1 MSYNKNIA
9 STTNYGVVKVG
20 TGIAVTNGIIS
31 TNGIPGTADKG
42 YFYSTVTQ
50 TNLLP
55 INVVTMSNTTIS
67 QGITL
72 VSGSQITVTKTA
84 TYNLSVMMQF
94 AKTSGGSAATINF
107 WLRKNGLD
115 VPDSTTDMTISNNNS
130 NAVASWTYILSMNA
144 GEYLQMVWNSNSA
157 QAVLP
162 AIPIQ
167 PGPPAIPVTPS
178 VRMTLLQV

>member
-1 MSYNKNIA
+1 MSYNQNVA

-20 TGIAVTNGIIS
+20 SGIAVTDGIIS
-31 TNGIPGTADKG
+31 SGTASAADKG

-55 INVVTMSNTTIS
+55 VNVVSLSNTTIS

-72 VSGSQITVTKTA
+72 VAGSQLTVSKTA

-94 AKTSGGSAATINF
+94 SKTSGGSAATINF

-115 VPDSTTDMTISNNNS
+115 VADSTTDMTISNNNAS
-130 NAVASWTYILSMNA
+130 AVASWTYILAMNA
-144 GEYLQMVWNSNSA
+144 SDYLEMVWRSTSP
-157 QAVLP
+157 QAILP
-162 AIPIQ
+162 AVPLQ
-167 PGPPAIPVTPS
+167 PGPPQIPATPS